1 MSELALFGGQKAVTL
16 PADDMFKWPIITK
29 EDEEA
34 ALEVLRRGG
43 MSGTDVTKAF
53 EQDYCNWIGSKYA
66 LGHSSGTASLLAAMY
81 GVGLGVGD
89 EMITASVT
97 YWATAIQCVDLGATP
112 VFVDIDPK
120 TMCIDPSK
128 IEAAISPRTKAIM
141 VVHAYSCV
149 ADMDPI
155 MEIARK
161 HNLKVIEDVSH
172 AHGALYKG
180 RKVGTIGDVGAM
192 SLMSGKSLAIGEAG
206 ILVTDD
212 LEIYERAVCLG
223 HYERMGTLSWEGAP
237 YFKPFSGLPLGGYK
251 FRMHQLSSA
260 VGRVQL
266 AHYDERCEEIDKA
279 MLYFWDCLKDVPCV
293 APQMSDRSVGS
304 TNGGW
309 YASLGVYKPEAVEGL
324 SLTQFRK
331 ACNAEGVG
339 LSAGANAPLHT
350 HNLMQTC
357 DIYGHGKPTRVANAT
372 RDVRELDKFLPVSEM
387 IATVRFGAPWFK
399 HFRPEVIEQYAEGI
413 RKVYKNY
420 KELLATDPGNPE
432 VMGVFHHTRH

>member
-1 MSELALFGGQKAVTL
+1 MSELALFGGPKAVTL
-16 PADDMFKWPIITK
+16 PTGDMYKWPIITQ

-34 ALEVLRRGG
+34 MLEVLRRGA

-53 EQDYCNWIGSKYA
+53 EEDFCKWIGSKYA

-89 EMITASVT
+89 EMIAPSVT
-97 YWATAIQCVDLGATP
+97 YWASAIQCVDLGATP
-112 VFVDIDPK
+112 VYVDIDPK
-120 TMCIDPSK
+120 TLCIDPAK

-172 AHGALYKG
+172 AQGALYKG
-180 RKVGTIGDVGAM
+180 KKVGTIGDVGAM

-223 HYERMGTLSWEGAP
+223 HYERMGGLSFEGAP
-237 YFKPFSGLPLGGYK
+237 YFKDYKGLPFGGYK

-266 AHYDERCEEIDKA
+266 SHYDERCAEIDKA
-279 MLYFWDCLKDVPCV
+279 MTYFWSCLKDVPAV
-293 APQMSDRSVGS
+293 APQLSDRTVGS

-309 YASLGVYKPEAVEGL
+309 YSSRGIYNPEVLEGL
-324 SLTQFRK
+324 SLTRFVQ
-331 ACNAEGVG
+331 ACVAEGCPIRVG
-339 LSAGANAPLHT
+339 VNTPLHS
-350 HNLMQTC
+350 HPLMQTC
-357 DIYGHGKPTRVANAT
+357 DVYGHGKPTRIANT
-372 RDVRELDKFLPVSEM
+372 DRDVRELDTNLPVSEE
-387 IATVRFGAPWFK
+387 IATLRFAAPWFK
-399 HFRPEVIEQYAEGI
+399 HFRPDFIEQTANAI
-413 RKVYKNY
+413 KKVCANY
-420 KELLATDPGNPE
+420 KELLADDPGNPPRIIMYHE
-432 VMGVFHHTRH
+432 TKH